1 MIMIIYSLA
10 SPCLSCFIQSRS
22 RILFNLTTIW
32 DQVSQC
38 FCQNSSCAKCFSP
51 PANQP
56 SYDLPGMQSCRTVH
70 LNPIIFKSK
79 VKCGTTH
86 ATRIPFFFHIP
97 TYTNG
102 VKPPARSFASINL
115 SHAMARRR
123 RTLTE
128 KRTSAFCLCN
138 FIRDTPE
145 TLLTRCAKAKR
156 WICKSPVG
164 KTERKIQRFI
174 AKSSNDWM
182 LDIPPGLN

>member
-1 MIMIIYSLA
+1 MIMIICSLA

-22 RILFNLTTIW
+22 RILFNLTTIR

-38 FCQNSSCAKCFSP
+38 LCQNSSCAKCFSP

-56 SYDLPGMQSCRTVH
+56 SYDLPGMQSRRTVH

-97 TYTNG
+97 TYTKEEYITGPQLCFHQFIACNG
-102 VKPPARSFASINL
+102 SIN
-115 SHAMARRR
+115 R

-138 FIRDTPE
+138 FIRDAPE

-164 KTERKIQRFI
+164 KTERKIQGNC
-174 AKSSNDWM
+174 KKQQ
-182 LDIPPGLN
+182 